1 MATIHQVASAKD
13 GETFISIGP
22 VIVHKQFNPKTSKN
36 NKLYSSVVL
45 KAGSDEIFM
54 MLWDQAAE
62 WKLPLSESLTLRGKF
77 TKSTF
82 NGAASLNCDELSKP
96 EGAVAVK
103 PEDIQKPVE
112 KASIKECLET
122 GIRAADYMIRKERP
136 ELAEVAFTFAAN
148 AMLQGAKPE

>member
-1 MATIHQVASAKD
+1 
-13 GETFISIGP
+13 
-22 VIVHKQFNPKTSKN
+22 
-36 NKLYSSVVL
+36 
-45 KAGSDEIFM
+45 M

-112 KASIKECLET
+112 KANIKECLET

>member
-1 MATIHQVASAKD
+1 MSTLHQVASAKD

-22 VIVHKQFNPKTSKN
+22 VTIHKQFNPKTAKN
-36 NKLYSSVVL
+36 NKIFSSVVL
-45 KAGSDEIFM
+45 KSGSDEMFM
-54 MLWDQAAE
+54 TMWETAAE
-62 WKLPLSESLTLRGKF
+62 WKLPLGETLTLRGRF
-77 TKSTF
+77 TKNTF
-82 NGAASLNCDELSKP
+82 NGSASLNCDELSKP

-112 KASIKECLET
+112 KPTIKECLET

-148 AMLQGAKPE
+148 AMLQGAKAE